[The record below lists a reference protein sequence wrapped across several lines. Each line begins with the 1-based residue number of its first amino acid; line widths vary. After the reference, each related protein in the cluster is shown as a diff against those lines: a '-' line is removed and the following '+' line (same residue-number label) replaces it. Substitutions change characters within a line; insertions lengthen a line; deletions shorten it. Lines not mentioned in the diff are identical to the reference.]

1 MSMRMNSTA
10 SAVFLLIAVFVGG
23 LLTGMLVERAILA
36 GPAVAEAAEP
46 RAGTPARAA
55 EDRARL
61 VRELELTPEQE
72 ARIDVILDE
81 QQHRIR
87 ELMKD
92 TRPRTREILKETRA
106 RVEEVLTP
114 EQQARWEALHAE
126 RHRDRDRD
134 RDRGRDRD
142 ADGETSKQ

>member
-10 SAVFLLIAVFVGG
+10 SALFLLIAVFVGG
-23 LLTGMLVERAILA
+23 LLTGMLVERTVLA

-46 RAGTPARAA
+46 RVGTPARAV

-81 QQHRIR
+81 QQDRIR
-87 ELMKD
+87 ELMKE

-114 EQQARWEALHAE
+114 EQHARWEALHAE
-126 RHRDRDRD
+126 RHRERERDR
-134 RDRGRDRD
+134 
-142 ADGETSKQ
+142 ESSKR